1 MADLTVAAEDV
12 ECTRYVAAV
21 GKIIRVPCDDSGS
34 PDRKGSESEPGP
46 TVHLTPAELEKAAP
60 LRNQLVQLS
69 DAIKSAEGD
78 AAFRDSYCTAVEMA
92 SLVRSAKNRR
102 ERKKLFDETIAMQA
116 RLGERGR
123 LVSAALTKP
132 VTDALL
138 DTPINEAGG
147 DPRLRDT
154 PEGEPSSRPAAGFD
168 CPVPACAKC
177 GRRGG
182 FGAATPAASTSS
194 RRASSAAPVPAGLTS
209 GPRRRM

>member
-1 MADLTVAAEDV
+1 MRRPYVLLSLCLAMPLVADLTVAAEDV

-154 PEGEPSSRPAAGFD
+154 PEGRAFLQARSRFRLS
-168 CPVPACAKC
+168 CACMREMRAP
-177 GRRGG
+177 GRIRCCDSCSLDVLKTR
-182 FGAATPAASTSS
+182 F
-194 RRASSAAPVPAGLTS
+194 
-209 GPRRRM
+209 